1 MRAQRVMRGVGL
13 LLCRRFNSSDTP
25 KMIRTSSVCSDWL
38 LECLLVNNLESLKV
52 WFGGVSGKEK
62 QREGVT
68 DIDEKAPL

>member
-1 MRAQRVMRGVGL
+1 M
-13 LLCRRFNSSDTP
+13 
-25 KMIRTSSVCSDWL
+25 
-38 LECLLVNNLESLKV
+38 LLVNNLESLKV